1 MMSIHRVFTLFLLLI
16 NANFAEAQTNIN
28 RVIPNNVFS
37 QTKQIKTTFNDLR
50 FESIYF
56 STLMPKKIVIEQLES
71 FYGELGSFEKEKKVY
86 NSSIQT
92 KGELL
97 SLVTTIVKKEKRVFI
112 YISDKEDLKKQAS
125 INNLQESFKK
135 ILMRKFVNDYINELE
150 KNIKKIDKKQ
160 NKIIRNNPNNL
171 LMNSTFFYKI
181 YQKKESKKVGLKSA
195 LETLYEELE
204 DTKNIYNSINVV
216 TDFIIEQSISKTNS

>member
-135 ILMRKFVNDYINELE
+135 ILILILEL
-150 KNIKKIDKKQ
+150 
-160 NKIIRNNPNNL
+160 PL
-171 LMNSTFFYKI
+171 
-181 YQKKESKKVGLKSA
+181 
-195 LETLYEELE
+195 
-204 DTKNIYNSINVV
+204 
-216 TDFIIEQSISKTNS
+216 

>member
-112 YISDKEDLKKQAS
+112 YISDKEDLKKEAS

-204 DTKNIYNSINVV
+204 DTKKIYNSI
-216 TDFIIEQSISKTNS
+216 K

>member
-71 FYGELGSFEKEKKVY
+71 FYGDLGSFEKEKKVY

-97 SLVTTIVKKEKRVFI
+97 SLVTTITKKEKRVFI
-112 YISDKEDLKKQAS
+112 YISDKEDLKKEAS

-135 ILMRKFVNDYINELE
+135 ILMRRFVNDYINELE
-150 KNIKKIDKKQ
+150 KNIKIIDKKQ

-204 DTKNIYNSINVV
+204 ETKKIYNSI
-216 TDFIIEQSISKTNS
+216 K

>member
-204 DTKNIYNSINVV
+204 DTKKY
-216 TDFIIEQSISKTNS
+216 IIL

>member
-1 MMSIHRVFTLFLLLI
+1 MMSIQRVFTVFLLFI
-16 NANFAEAQTNIN
+16 NGNFAEAQTNIN
-28 RVIPNNVFS
+28 KVIPNNVFS

-204 DTKNIYNSINVV
+204 DTKKIYNSI
-216 TDFIIEQSISKTNS
+216 K

>member
-37 QTKQIKTTFNDLR
+37 QTKQIKTTFNDLS
-50 FESIYF
+50 FESICF

-97 SLVTTIVKKEKRVFI
+97 SLVTTIEKKEKRVFI

-125 INNLQESFKK
+125 INNLLESFKK

-171 LMNSTFFYKI
+171 LINSTFFYKI

-204 DTKNIYNSINVV
+204 DTKKIYNSI
-216 TDFIIEQSISKTNS
+216 K

>member
-171 LMNSTFFYKI
+171 LMNSTLFYKI

-204 DTKNIYNSINVV
+204 DTKKIYNSI
-216 TDFIIEQSISKTNS
+216 K